1 MTFHVIIPARYQSVR
16 LPGKPLLKIGD
27 RTMIEHVCQRA
38 KESNAESITVATDN
52 QKILDCVKSAGFNAV
67 MTNPNHLS
75 GSDRIYEAAQ
85 ILKLNSETTIV
96 NVQGDEPFIPPEN
109 IAQVAN
115 LISKHK
121 CKMATLCC
129 AIAKPEE
136 ASNPNAVKVIFDKN
150 SKAIYFSRAQI
161 PYQREKICDDTLVKY
176 YRHIGIY
183 AYTKSFLSD
192 FVKWP
197 ESYLEST
204 EKLEQLRAI
213 ENGVDIYI
221 DTLEKPPP
229 SGIDTQEDL
238 EIARKYYLSS
248 TN

>member
-1 MTFHVIIPARYQSVR
+1 MN
-16 LPGKPLLKIGD
+16 LPD
-27 RTMIEHVCQRA
+27 
-38 KESNAESITVATDN
+38 
-52 QKILDCVKSAGFNAV
+52 
-67 MTNPNHLS
+67 
-75 GSDRIYEAAQ
+75 
-85 ILKLNSETTIV
+85 
-96 NVQGDEPFIPPEN
+96 
-109 IAQVAN
+109 
-115 LISKHK
+115 
-121 CKMATLCC
+121 
-129 AIAKPEE
+129 
-136 ASNPNAVKVIFDKN
+136 KVIFDKN